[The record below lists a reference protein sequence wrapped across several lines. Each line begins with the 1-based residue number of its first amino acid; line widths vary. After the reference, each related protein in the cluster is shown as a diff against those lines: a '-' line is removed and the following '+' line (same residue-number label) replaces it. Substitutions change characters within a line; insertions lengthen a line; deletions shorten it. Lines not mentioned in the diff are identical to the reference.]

1 MFVQWCIYFSCSES
15 HIVSS
20 WVYES
25 HSVFNSLYFF
35 EFSHDSG
42 PGKKKSQ
49 FLIHTYNGKRN
60 SAYAL
65 KLYKCSFSSDLL
77 FVLMVCRSRSRSSAG
92 QSVRT
97 RRILQEAHEEG
108 RPCPNQLTQTKPCA
122 IRPCY
127 TWLLSDWS
135 PCTVEVWPTLW
146 MLDLRFF
153 FFLLPWCDHVLTKG
167 AHLHHKAPE
176 DLGLLVFKCVQ
187 FGMTSHWISTF
198 LKGTLW
204 GFWSLELW
212 SNEWVPILFSYVLA
226 NNAL

>member
-1 MFVQWCIYFSCSES
+1 MNPTVFLIHAILFS
-15 HIVSS
+15 I
-20 WVYES
+20 
-25 HSVFNSLYFF
+25 
-35 EFSHDSG
+35 FSHC
-42 PGKKKSQ
+42 PEKKSQ

-77 FVLMVCRSRSRSSAG
+77 FILMVCRSRSSAG

-108 RPCPNQLTQTKPCA
+108 RPCPNQLTQTKPCP

-146 MLDLRFF
+146 MLDLSFF
-153 FFLLPWCDHVLTKG
+153 FSFTLMWSWAYKGCPLT
-167 AHLHHKAPE
+167 P
-176 DLGLLVFKCVQ
+176 
-187 FGMTSHWISTF
+187 
-198 LKGTLW
+198 
-204 GFWSLELW
+204 
-212 SNEWVPILFSYVLA
+212 
-226 NNAL
+226 

>member
-153 FFLLPWCDHVLTKG
+153 FFFYLDVIMCLQRVPTCTIKHRKILVYWFSNVCSLEW
-167 AHLHHKAPE
+167 HHTEFP
-176 DLGLLVFKCVQ
+176 
-187 FGMTSHWISTF
+187 HF
-198 LKGTLW
+198 LKVPCG
-204 GFWSLELW
+204 GFDH
-212 SNEWVPILFSYVLA
+212 
-226 NNAL
+226 